1 MKCPFVITD
10 LARDHILGMLKKEP
24 AFSMF
29 KLSVLENKG
38 CFGLKYMP
46 SLEKDK
52 SDDDL
57 FFDYDNLQV
66 LIPKNTFE
74 KKYLDGLLID
84 CKLESMGQK
93 KLVYIHKRRKT
104 ESCGCGESFS
114 LEENE

>member
-1 MKCPFVITD
+1 MVKKCVLRADMKCPFVITD
-10 LARDHILGMLKKEP
+10 LARDHILEMLKKEP

-57 FFDYDNLQV
+57 FFEYD
-66 LIPKNTFE
+66 K
-74 KKYLDGLLID
+74 LL
-84 CKLESMGQK
+84 KFTTKS
-93 KLVYIHKRRKT
+93 
-104 ESCGCGESFS
+104 
-114 LEENE
+114 